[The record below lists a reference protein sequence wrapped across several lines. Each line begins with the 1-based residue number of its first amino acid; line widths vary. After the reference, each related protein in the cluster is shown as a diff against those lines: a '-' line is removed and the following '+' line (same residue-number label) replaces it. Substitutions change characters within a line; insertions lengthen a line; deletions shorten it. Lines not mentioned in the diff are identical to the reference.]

1 MVGSSSGKASFRVPA
16 RQRAA
21 RPDGPRLVTLMTTRV
36 QGATAVNLAQ
46 RDQKEMD
53 EMPNILLPSVRQ
65 PLLLIRGVLCDPAG
79 STLVVLALAL
89 SLIIGFAGLGTE
101 AASWYLT
108 KRTMQGAA
116 DTAAATAAAELAA
129 ATYAGTTATSTQL
142 TSGARS
148 IASTYGFVDGT
159 GSTTVTVNN
168 PPASGGYD
176 STYVEVIISQPQ
188 TALLSAVFMSSGPT
202 ITARAV
208 ALANTT
214 ATADGCVVALGEAAH
229 AIDISTIGSPALTLN
244 SCAIYDNSP
253 DSPGALTLGG
263 SATINAKAAYIV
275 GSVSGSGLTTT
286 DGTFTGV
293 NPTPDP
299 YADRSFTWPSPM
311 PNAASNTNC
320 DQNNYS
326 GSPATL
332 NPTSGKAYVLCN
344 GFTVHGNKT
353 VNLCPGVYIVDQG
366 LVDWNSGTVNA
377 PPTTNISTLCPGNTT
392 GGVTIVLA
400 NDVSG
405 GAPADIKING
415 NFTVNLTAPT
425 SGTTKGIAFFQDR
438 VACAGCSNQVNGGS
452 SQSVTGVI
460 YFPKNNITYSG
471 GASTGG
477 PVCTKLVANTIT
489 FKGSST
495 FNSSCSSS
503 GTGTIN
509 ATNGTLVM

>member
-1 MVGSSSGKASFRVPA
+1 MRSILSIPRRLRLCFA
-16 RQRAA
+16 R
-21 RPDGPRLVTLMTTRV
+21 
-36 QGATAVNLAQ
+36 
-46 RDQKEMD
+46 
-53 EMPNILLPSVRQ
+53 LL
-65 PLLLIRGVLCDPAG
+65 GDPAG
-79 STLVVLALAL
+79 STVVIIALAL
-89 SLIIGFAGLGTE
+89 SAIVGFAGLGTE
-101 AASWYLT
+101 VASWYLI

-129 ATYAGTTATSTQL
+129 SSSATSAQM
-142 TSGARS
+142 TSAAKS
-148 IASTYGFVDGT
+148 IAAKYGFVDGT
-159 GSTTVTVNN
+159 ASTTVAVNN
-168 PPASGGYD
+168 PPATTTGLANCSAPFAGFNC
-176 STYVEVIISQPQ
+176 YVEVLVTQPQ
-188 TALLSAVFMSSGPT
+188 TPLLSAIFLSSGPT
-202 ITARAV
+202 IEARAV

-214 ATADGCVVALGEAAH
+214 ATADGCVVALSEAAH
-229 AIDISTIGSPALTLN
+229 AIDISTVGSPALTLN
-244 SCAIYDNSP
+244 DCAIYDNSP

-263 SATINAKAAYIV
+263 GATISAKAAYIV
-275 GSVSGSGLTTT
+275 GTVSGSGLTTT

-293 NPTPDP
+293 NPISDP
-299 YADRSFTWPSPM
+299 YADRSFTWPSPR

-366 LVDWNSGTVNA
+366 SVDWNSGTVNA

-405 GAPADIKING
+405 GAPADITING

-425 SGTTKGIAFFQDR
+425 SGTTKGIAFFEDR
-438 VACAGCSNQVNGGS
+438 VACASCGNKVNGGS
-452 SQSVTGVI
+452 SQSITGVI

-471 GASTGG
+471 GASTSG
-477 PVCTKLVANTIT
+477 PVCTKLVANTIS
-489 FKGSST
+489 FKGNST
-495 FNSSCSSS
+495 FNSSCTSS

-509 ATNGTLVM
+509 YTNGTLVM

>member
-1 MVGSSSGKASFRVPA
+1 MRSTVMISR
-16 RQRAA
+16 RAWQFIT
-21 RPDGPRLVTLMTTRV
+21 GPLVDPG
-36 QGATAVNLAQ
+36 GATAV
-46 RDQKEMD
+46 
-53 EMPNILLPSVRQ
+53 I
-65 PLLLIRGVLCDPAG
+65 
-79 STLVVLALAL
+79 LALAL
-89 SLIIGFAGLGTE
+89 TVIIGFAGLGTE
-101 AASWYLT
+101 VASWYLI

-129 ATYAGTTATSTQL
+129 SSSATSAQM
-142 TSGARS
+142 TSAAKS
-148 IASTYGFVDGT
+148 IAAKYGFVDGT
-159 GSTTVTVNN
+159 ASTTVTVNN
-168 PPASGGYD
+168 PPATTTGLANCSSPFAGFNC
-176 STYVEVIISQPQ
+176 YVEVLVTQPQ
-188 TALLSAVFMSSGPT
+188 TPLLSGVFLSSGPT
-202 ITARAV
+202 IEARAV

-214 ATADGCVVALGEAAH
+214 ATADGCVVALSEAAH
-229 AIDISTIGSPALTLN
+229 AIDISTVGSPALTLN
-244 SCAIYDNSP
+244 DCAIYDNSP

-263 SATINAKAAYIV
+263 AATISAKAAYIV
-275 GSVSGSGLTTT
+275 GTVSGSGLTTT

-293 NPTPDP
+293 NPIADP
-299 YADRSFTWPSPM
+299 YADRSFTWPSPR

-366 LVDWNSGTVNA
+366 SVDWNSGTLNA

-405 GAPADIKING
+405 GAPADITING

-425 SGTTKGIAFFQDR
+425 SGTTKGIAFFEDR
-438 VACAGCSNQVNGGS
+438 VACASCGNKVNGGS
-452 SQSVTGVI
+452 SQSITGVI

-477 PVCTKLVANTIT
+477 PVCTKLVANTIS
-489 FKGSST
+489 FKGNSS
-495 FNSSCSSS
+495 FNSSCTSS

-509 ATNGTLVM
+509 YTNGTLVM

>member
-1 MVGSSSGKASFRVPA
+1 MRSTVMISR
-16 RQRAA
+16 RAWQFIT
-21 RPDGPRLVTLMTTRV
+21 GPLV
-36 QGATAVNLAQ
+36 
-46 RDQKEMD
+46 D
-53 EMPNILLPSVRQ
+53 
-65 PLLLIRGVLCDPAG
+65 RGG
-79 STLVVLALAL
+79 STVVILALAL
-89 SLIIGFAGLGTE
+89 TVIIGFAGLGTE
-101 AASWYLT
+101 VASWYLI

-129 ATYAGTTATSTQL
+129 SSSATSAQM
-142 TSGARS
+142 TSAAKS
-148 IASTYGFVDGT
+148 IAAKYGFVDGT
-159 GSTTVTVNN
+159 ASTTVTVNN
-168 PPASGGYD
+168 PPATTTGLANCSAPFAGFNC
-176 STYVEVIISQPQ
+176 YVEVLVTQPQ
-188 TALLSAVFMSSGPT
+188 TPLLSGVFLSSGPT
-202 ITARAV
+202 IEARAV

-214 ATADGCVVALGEAAH
+214 ATADGCVVALSEAAH
-229 AIDISTIGSPALTLN
+229 AIDISTVGSPALTLN
-244 SCAIYDNSP
+244 DCAIYDNSP

-263 SATINAKAAYIV
+263 AATISAKAAYIV
-275 GSVSGSGLTTT
+275 GTVSGSGLTTT

-293 NPTPDP
+293 NAIPDP
-299 YADRSFTWPSPM
+299 YADRSFTWPSPR

-366 LVDWNSGTVNA
+366 SVDWNSGTLNA

-405 GAPADIKING
+405 GAPADITING

-425 SGTTKGIAFFQDR
+425 SGTTKGIAFFEDR
-438 VACAGCSNQVNGGS
+438 VACAGCSNKVNGGS
-452 SQSVTGVI
+452 SQSITGVI

-477 PVCTKLVANTIT
+477 PVCTKLVANTIS
-489 FKGSST
+489 FKGNSS
-495 FNSSCSSS
+495 FNSSCTSS

-509 ATNGTLVM
+509 YTNGTLVM